1 MGNTPPFGYFSSSP
15 FSVSAPCAADFG
27 FAVTSTPNLSSGR
40 CAADFGFAVASTPN
54 LGSGILKTAASFAL
68 LLRLSVLGP
77 S

>member
-1 MGNTPPFGYFSSSP
+1 MGNTSPFDYISSVP
-15 FSVSAPCAADFG
+15 FSVPAP
-27 FAVTSTPNLSSGR
+27 